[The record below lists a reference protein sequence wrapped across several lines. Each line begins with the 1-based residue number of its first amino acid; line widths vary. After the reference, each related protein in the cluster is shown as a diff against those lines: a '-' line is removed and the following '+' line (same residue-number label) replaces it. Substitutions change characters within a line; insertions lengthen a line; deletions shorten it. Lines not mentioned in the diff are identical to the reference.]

1 MWNKLLQFIDNRLMY
16 VIVDGAD
23 NSVTLSKRLTKSMKL
38 MEQTQAK
45 VFVFRI
51 PESASYGFML
61 NPNIEQET
69 QISEVQYNDK
79 YKSIGFE
86 SLCPTVNRILYDYG
100 LPSIKCRLSVKRCKT
115 VAGQV
120 YYKMCKPY
128 GESAR

>member
-1 MWNKLLQFIDNRLMY
+1 MWNKLLQFIDNQLMY

-23 NSVTLSKRLTKSMKL
+23 NSVTLSKRLTKNMKL

-69 QISEVQYNDK
+69 QLSGVQYNGK

-86 SLCPTVNRILYDYG
+86 SLCPTVNRILYDYA
-100 LPSIKCRLSVKRCKT
+100 LPSGKHKLSVKRQRTKD
-115 VAGQV
+115 GQV
-120 YYKMCKPY
+120 YYQICKPY
-128 GESAR
+128 GEPTR